1 MLVLEQRMDAKRVRP
16 SYSKANAGQE
26 RRRRKSSIMASKKNR
41 RRRLIKNAFLVMD
54 RVWVGNLLP

>member
-16 SYSKANAGQE
+16 SHSKANAGQE

-41 RRRLIKNAFLVMD
+41 RLIKNAFLVMD